1 MDNGV
6 SIIVPYYNDVQNIAE
21 TLGSC
26 LVQDVPIEVIV
37 VNDASSKYPITFYY
51 IELIKAIAK
60 QYIVNKEN
68 VGLAEARDIGIDAAR
83 YDYIICLDTQDW
95 LYPHILGKMLNA
107 IQDADIIY
115 GDMTE
120 RDDGKILS
128 PPGKNGITM
137 EGMKKLNQL
146 WCTSLF
152 RKSIWKEV
160 GGYKN
165 GLHTSYE
172 DYFLYN
178 KCLMTGA
185 KFKYIPETIYRHTYN
200 PNSMLSQLH
209 KRTDYYNE
217 LARQPLYKNN
227 LMYEL

>member
-1 MDNGV
+1 MI
-6 SIIVPYYNDVQNIAE
+6 SIIIPTYNDAKYLTKTIA
-21 TLGSC
+21 SC
-26 LVQDVPIEVIV
+26 LVQDIQPEIIV
-37 VNDASSKYPITFYY
+37 VDDYSENEFEVSGLLLMRCCK
-51 IELIKAIAK
+51 LIR
-60 QYIVNKEN
+60 NKKN
-68 VGLAEARDIGIDAAR
+68 LGLAEARDEGIKVAKGEF
-83 YDYIICLDTQDW
+83 ILPLDTSDW
-95 LYPHILGKMLNA
+95 LYPHVLGKMLDA
-107 IQDADIIY
+107 IQDADIVY

-128 PPGKNGITM
+128 PPGKDGITI

-178 KCLMTGA
+178 KCLMEGA
-185 KFKYIPETIYRHTYN
+185 KFKYIPETIYRHTYD

-209 KRTDYYNE
+209 KKTDYYNE